1 MGPFR
6 ADGRGWR
13 VFHACVRAWGSLPIT
28 SDKSDYTPLAERG
41 FTHNAPLLETQVTA
55 PSIPAPGSVLGSPPQ
70 AAGTNPGPIPV
81 RLIWATVASWCP
93 ASTESGESVLKKF
106 SLLRRL
112 SLAWVGKAVAS
123 ALERSFHD
131 SHRTAVSPEIP
142 PWPPCQGGL
151 VSCLPA
157 FQLLPNPPFL
167 PASEPLFSPSCVLT
181 PKSNS
186 LAITV

>member
-28 SDKSDYTPLAERG
+28 SDKSDDTPLAERG
-41 FTHNAPLLETQVTA
+41 FTHNAPLLATQVTA

-142 PWPPCQGGL
+142 PGHRAKAAWSIVFQFFSFSAFTQSPLCSRPP
-151 VSCLPA
+151 
-157 FQLLPNPPFL
+157 NR
-167 PASEPLFSPSCVLT
+167 
-181 PKSNS
+181 S
-186 LAITV
+186 LAPHAH